1 MYWPLGAPKVYA
13 AAKRRRKAP
22 EADDGDGEVVEA
34 KAKKAYAILG
44 LQVARNGQVFAT
56 VTASALTIWQTSV
69 RTQQRRSDRF

>member
-22 EADDGDGEVVEA
+22 EADDSDGEAVEA
-34 KAKKAYAILG
+34 QAKKAYAILG

-56 VTASALTIWQTSV
+56 VTASALTIWQTLV
-69 RTQQRRSDRF
+69 RTQ